1 VKVFPTTAPLL
12 VALPPDEPPLLL
24 LLFELEFEFEFEL
37 LPELSFDE
45 ETALLLFPPE
55 LAALEPSTP
64 PNTAPRMTITAMI
77 APMMIHN
84 FFRLF
89 PPFPTGGAAPL
100 PYFSLFPP

>member
-1 VKVFPTTAPLL
+1 VLPTTAPLL
-12 VALPPDEPPLLL
+12 VVLPPDEPPLLL
-24 LLFELEFEFEFEL
+24 LFEFEFELPEL

-55 LAALEPSTP
+55 FAALEPSTP
-64 PNTAPRMTITAMI
+64 PNTAPKMTIAAMI

-89 PPFPTGGAAPL
+89 PPLPTGGAPL